1 MYEVVNIHFRQVWH
15 FDVKGIGWV
24 GTGWGVR
31 GWGTLSVVLTQ
42 TVGRFD
48 IRLTLT
54 QVY

>member
-15 FDVKGIGWV
+15 FDVKGIGWG
-24 GTGWGVR
+24 GTGWV
-31 GWGTLSVVLTQ
+31 TLSVVLTQ